1 MVSAVQITK
10 KPSEFLNARRLFK
23 KYDKLMFNPD
33 AWKDDGLAQAS
44 IYAKQLFDE
53 LIDEAYA
60 KTVARKSETYADL
73 YNVLL
78 EQDQKWKDLI
88 ARAIRKY
95 EWCPLK
101 TDTVMKLSKTVVP
114 QLKMVEK
121 GDFRSNGQE

>member
-23 KYDKLMFNPD
+23 KYDELMFNPD

-44 IYAKQLFDE
+44 VYAKQLFDE

-101 TDTVMKLSKTVVP
+101 KDTVMKLSKTVVP

>member
-1 MVSAVQITK
+1 MVSAVEITK

-23 KYDKLMFNPD
+23 KYDELMFNPD

-101 TDTVMKLSKTVVP
+101 NDTVMKLSKTVVP

>member
-1 MVSAVQITK
+1 MVSAVEITK

-23 KYDKLMFNPD
+23 KYDELMFNPD

-44 IYAKQLFDE
+44 VYAKQLFDE

-101 TDTVMKLSKTVVP
+101 NDTVMKLSKTVVP

>member
-23 KYDKLMFNPD
+23 KYDELMFNPD

-44 IYAKQLFDE
+44 VYAKQLFDE

-101 TDTVMKLSKTVVP
+101 NDTVMKLSKTVVP

>member
-23 KYDKLMFNPD
+23 KYDELMFNPD

-44 IYAKQLFDE
+44 VYAKQLFDE

-101 TDTVMKLSKTVVP
+101 KDTVMKLSKTVVP
-114 QLKMVEK
+114 KLKMVEK

>member
-1 MVSAVQITK
+1 
-10 KPSEFLNARRLFK
+10 
-23 KYDKLMFNPD
+23 MFNPD

-101 TDTVMKLSKTVVP
+101 SDTVMKLSKTVVP

>member
-23 KYDKLMFNPD
+23 KYDELMFNPD
-33 AWKDDGLAQAS
+33 AWKDDDLAQAS
-44 IYAKQLFDE
+44 VYAKQLFDE

-101 TDTVMKLSKTVVP
+101 KDTVMKLSKTVVP

>member
-23 KYDKLMFNPD
+23 KYDELMFNPD

-44 IYAKQLFDE
+44 VYAKQLFDE
-53 LIDEAYA
+53 HIDEAYA

-101 TDTVMKLSKTVVP
+101 KDTVMKLSKTVVP